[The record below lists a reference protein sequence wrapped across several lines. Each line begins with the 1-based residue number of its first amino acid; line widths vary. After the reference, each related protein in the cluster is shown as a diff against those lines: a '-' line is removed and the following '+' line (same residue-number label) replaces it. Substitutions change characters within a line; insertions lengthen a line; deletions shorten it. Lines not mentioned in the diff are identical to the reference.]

1 MIVIPAIDLKDGKCV
16 RLEQGKMDKDTVYG
30 DNPAEMAQKWV
41 AEGAER
47 LHVVDLNGAFAGEP
61 KNLEAIKAIV
71 AAVKIPVQVGGG
83 IRDIPTMERLF
94 DLGVERLILGTSA
107 CRNPE
112 LVKEACEKFPDGII
126 AGIDASNG
134 RVAIKGWAEVTVK
147 LALNLAKEVEEAG
160 VCAIIYTDISRDG
173 MMQGPNLDAIRRMA
187 DSVNIPIIASGGVSS
202 LRDIRNLK
210 ILEVTGVAGV
220 ITGKAIYSGALDLK
234 QAIKVGKGE
243 A

>member
-1 MIVIPAIDLKDGKCV
+1 MIVIPAIDLKDGRCV

-30 DNPAEMAQKWV
+30 DNPADMAVKW
-41 AEGAER
+41 AECGAER

-71 AAVKIPVQVGGG
+71 AAVNIPVQVGGG
-83 IRDIPTMERLF
+83 IRDISTMERLF

-107 CRNPE
+107 CQNPE
-112 LVKEACEKFPDGII
+112 LVKEACKKFPDGII

-134 RVAIKGWAEVTVK
+134 MVAIKGWAEITAK
-147 LALNLAKEVEEAG
+147 DALDLAREMEEAG
-160 VCAIIYTDISRDG
+160 VSAIIYTDISRDG
-173 MMQGPNLDAIRRMA
+173 MMKGPNLNTIKRMA
-187 DSVNIPIIASGGVSS
+187 DAVNIPVIASGGVSS

-210 ILEVTGVAGV
+210 ILEVAGVAGV

-234 QAIKVGKGE
+234 KAIEVAKGV
-243 A
+243 